1 MTQYELVDL
10 WIIHLTLAM
19 TVFVAF
25 LSATSAFLIVAHFKG
40 KELRQALY
48 WIVTALYC
56 VAAVFFLLMFAKTL
70 EGALDIREQA
80 KLAGLDWFNIVY
92 EHQILAPTIFTIG
105 FIVQVLLAVGSI
117 WYFRSTR
124 SQ

>member
-1 MTQYELVDL
+1 MSQYELIDL
-10 WIIHLTLAM
+10 WVTHLTHAV

-25 LSATSAFLIVAHFKG
+25 LSATTAYLIVAHFKG
-40 KELRQALY
+40 GELRQSLY
-48 WIVTALYC
+48 RIVTALYC
-56 VAAVFFLLMFAKTL
+56 VAAVFFLLMFAKTS

-80 KLAGLDWFNIVY
+80 ILAEMDWYNIVY
-92 EHQILAPTIFTIG
+92 EPQMIAPIVFTIG

-124 SQ
+124 NQ

>member
-1 MTQYELVDL
+1 MSQYELVDL
-10 WIIHLTLAM
+10 WITHLTLAM

-40 KELRQALY
+40 KGFRQALY
-48 WIVTALYC
+48 RIVTALYC
-56 VAAVFFLLMFAKTL
+56 VAAVYFLLMFAKTS

-80 KLAGLDWFNIVY
+80 ILAEMDWYNIVY
-92 EHQILAPTIFTIG
+92 EPQMIAPIVFTIG
-105 FIVQVLLAVGSI
+105 FIVQVLLAVGSV

-124 SQ
+124 NQ